1 MRSAAPSRTILRP
14 AIGRA
19 AHQLFDAPVI
29 FHDPI
34 AVGLVP
40 ETSEQAILAA
50 ADDHRALHSAL
61 FRAMVAVR
69 SRFAEDRLAEAAA
82 RGIGQYVMLGAG
94 LETFPWRQ
102 PDFARRMRL
111 LLADHPATLAW
122 SRERFRERRLPEPE
136 NLFFAA
142 ADLEQDGLVAELAK
156 AGFDPR
162 IPTFVSALGVVH
174 YLTAGAVDAL
184 FRFVSVLPRAS
195 EIMFTFP
202 VTEDELDGEER
213 EEVRVTIA
221 RTAEMGEP
229 WLTRARASD
238 MAARLRRCGF
248 DDVFHLAPEVAEQRY
263 FAGRRDDLRA
273 PRREQ
278 LIAAIV

>member
-1 MRSAAPSRTILRP
+1 
-14 AIGRA
+14 
-19 AHQLFDAPVI
+19 
-29 FHDPI
+29 
-34 AVGLVP
+34 
-40 ETSEQAILAA
+40 
-50 ADDHRALHSAL
+50 
-61 FRAMVAVR
+61 
-69 SRFAEDRLAEAAA
+69 
-82 RGIGQYVMLGAG
+82 
-94 LETFPWRQ
+94 
-102 PDFARRMRL
+102 
-111 LLADHPATLAW
+111 
-122 SRERFRERRLPEPE
+122 
-136 NLFFAA
+136 
-142 ADLEQDGLVAELAK
+142 VAELAK
-156 AGFDPR
+156 AGFDPT

-174 YLTAGAVDAL
+174 YLTAGALDAL
-184 FRFVSVLPRAS
+184 FRFVAVLPRAS
-195 EIMFTFP
+195 EIVFTFP

-263 FAGRRDDLRA
+263 FAGRRDHLRA